1 MSRRKLIW
9 YYDFLSPY
17 SYIAH
22 EQLQRLPGDVDLVYT
37 PVLFAGLLKH
47 WGTKGPAELERQR
60 LFTFRYCH
68 WLAQRKEIAFRTP
81 DAHPFN
87 PLPPLRLSL
96 ALNNDPSA
104 VARIFT
110 YLWQDGHI
118 PEQTAA
124 WNALVNSF
132 ADDELRTRIDASEVK
147 QRLRDNTQL
156 AIEQGVFGVPTFIVA
171 GELFWGQDG
180 FDFLLDYLAN
190 PALFASTEMQR
201 IARLPV
207 SATRTTR

>member
-1 MSRRKLIW
+1 MSSRKVTW

-17 SYIAH
+17 SYLAH
-22 EQLQRLPGDVDLVYT
+22 EQLQRLPSDVDLVYT
-37 PVLFAGLLKH
+37 PVLFAGLLNH
-47 WGTKGPAELERQR
+47 WGTKGPAELESQR

-68 WLAQRKEIAFRTP
+68 WLAQRKKIAFRAP
-81 DAHPFN
+81 AAHPFS

-96 ALNNDPSA
+96 ALNSDPAA
-104 VARIFT
+104 VGRIFS
-110 YLWQDGHI
+110 YIWQEGHI
-118 PEQTAA
+118 PEHTAA
-124 WNALVNSF
+124 WNTLIDSF
-132 ADDELRTRIDASEVK
+132 ADDELRERIDSPEVK
-147 QRLRDNTQL
+147 QRLRENTQS

-190 PALFASTEMQR
+190 PALFASAEMQR

-207 SATRTTR
+207 SAQRKTR